1 MLTVGVGSLWSERD
15 SPSWRWQVSLGAE
28 LGAAVE
34 TLCL

>member
-1 MLTVGVGSLWSERD
+1 MPTVGVGSLWPERA

-34 TLCL
+34 TLCP